1 VVSGS
6 KPSQKGEIPDEPA
19 KSQSKA
25 SLTPTD
31 SGLEYSSLRNTNEE
45 KLTRLE
51 EARQAEMEVA
61 QEEDEAPQA
70 CAEDAQD
77 LGVTLT
83 SGGMG

>member
-1 VVSGS
+1 M
-6 KPSQKGEIPDEPA
+6 E
-19 KSQSKA
+19 
-25 SLTPTD
+25 

-51 EARQAEMEVA
+51 KARQAEMEVA

-70 CAEDAQD
+70 AAEDAQ
-77 LGVTLT
+77 GITLN